1 MKILTRKKQNEILE
15 NTRAILE
22 AIVSA
27 DDMRILNSIE
37 NVANITY
44 EIGGLKAL
52 REERQAL
59 ERMK

>member
-15 NTRAILE
+15 NTRAIVE

-52 REERQAL
+52 REEKKAL
-59 ERMK
+59 ERM

>member
-15 NTRAILE
+15 NTRAIME
-22 AIVSA
+22 AIASA
-27 DDMRILNSIE
+27 DHMRILNSIE

-52 REERQAL
+52 REEKQVL
-59 ERMK
+59 EKMK

>member
-1 MKILTRKKQNEILE
+1 MKILTRRKQNEILE

-27 DDMRILNSIE
+27 DNMRILDSVE

-44 EIGGLKAL
+44 EIGELKAL
-52 REERQAL
+52 REEMQVL
-59 ERMK
+59 EKM

>member
-1 MKILTRKKQNEILE
+1 MKILTRRKQNEILE

-27 DDMRILNSIE
+27 DNMRILDSVE

-52 REERQAL
+52 REEMQVL
-59 ERMK
+59 EKM

>member
-22 AIVSA
+22 AIVSN
-27 DDMRILNSIE
+27 DDMRILNSVE
-37 NVANITY
+37 NLANITY

-52 REERQAL
+52 KEEKLVL

>member
-22 AIVSA
+22 AIVSH
-27 DDMRILNSIE
+27 DDMRILNSVE
-37 NVANITY
+37 NVGKITY

-52 REERQAL
+52 REEKQVL
-59 ERMK
+59 EKM